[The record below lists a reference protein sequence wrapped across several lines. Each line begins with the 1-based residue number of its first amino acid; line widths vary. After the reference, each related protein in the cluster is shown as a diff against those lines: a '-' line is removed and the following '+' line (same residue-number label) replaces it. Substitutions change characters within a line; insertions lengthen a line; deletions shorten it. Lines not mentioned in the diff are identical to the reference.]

1 MKAPEELGSEPD
13 TEMPPPSSAGG
24 VDTVC
29 QVLKIRC
36 DGVQCLRSGPQL
48 GAEGQ
53 LFPVLTWLE
62 TLGVCVGAAGQ
73 QAVIRETPDWHPGLA
88 PAEASGRHSGP
99 RKASA
104 SFLNFSLTSLFALLD
119 KSQYVWLRGT
129 EGKDGTL

>member
-29 QVLKIRC
+29 QVPEIRC

-62 TLGVCVGAAGQ
+62 TLGGGS
-73 QAVIRETPDWHPGLA
+73 RLL
-88 PAEASGRHSGP
+88 SGRLLTGTQDWLLQRP
-99 RKASA
+99 VGDIQARGRPVRV
-104 SFLNFSLTSLFALLD
+104 FSTFP
-119 KSQYVWLRGT
+119 
-129 EGKDGTL
+129 